1 MSGEFDHMYDHLKV
15 ILYPD
20 PRLKRVSIDA
30 IFDVSIGFLVQRMF
44 DLMKEHKGVGLA
56 APQIGVN
63 LRLFVVNPT
72 GNPEDGR
79 VYANPV
85 LFDAEGEEIAEEG
98 CLSLPGIHVNVP
110 RATALRIKAYD
121 VEGKPFERQETGYP
135 ARICQHELDHLNGIL
150 LTDRMGPT
158 AKLENRK
165 LLKDLEDQ
173 YATGASPDLSKA
185 K

>member
-1 MSGEFDHMYDHLKV
+1 MSDQLKI

-20 PRLKRVSIDA
+20 PRLRRISTDVKFDA
-30 IFDVSIGFLVQRMF
+30 DLGNLVKRMF
-44 DLMKEHKGVGLA
+44 ELMREARGVGLA
-56 APQIGVN
+56 APQVGQN
-63 LRLFVVNPT
+63 LRLFITNPT
-72 GNPEDGR
+72 GNPEDDR
-79 VYANPV
+79 VYVNPQF
-85 LFDAEGEEIAEEG
+85 FDAEGEEIADEG

-110 RATALRIKAYD
+110 RATSVRIEARD
-121 VEGKPFERQETGYP
+121 AEGNVFERLETGYA

-173 YATGASPDLSKA
+173 YAAAASPDLSKT

>member
-1 MSGEFDHMYDHLKV
+1 MYDQLKI

-20 PRLKRVSIDA
+20 PRLKRASTEV
-30 IFDVSIGFLVQRMF
+30 IFDGYLGGLVKRMF
-44 DLMKEHKGVGLA
+44 ELMRESRGVGLA
-56 APQIGVN
+56 APQVGNN
-63 LRLFVVNPT
+63 LRVFVVNPT
-72 GNPEDGR
+72 GNPEDDR

-110 RATALRIKAYD
+110 RATSLRIKAQD
-121 VEGKPFERQETGYP
+121 LAGNPFERLETGYA

-165 LLKDLEDQ
+165 ILKDLEDQ
-173 YATGASPDLSKA
+173 YATGASPDLSKV

>member
-1 MSGEFDHMYDHLKV
+1 MLGEFEHMYDQLKI

-20 PRLKRVSIDA
+20 PRLRRPGNDV
-30 IFDVSIGFLVQRMF
+30 IFDGNLGFLVKRMF
-44 DLMKEHKGVGLA
+44 ELMREFRGVGLA
-56 APQIGVN
+56 APQVGHN
-63 LRLFVVNPT
+63 LRLFIVNPT
-72 GNPEDGR
+72 GNPEDDR
-79 VYANPV
+79 VYANPM

-98 CLSLPGIHVNVP
+98 CLSLPGIHANVP
-110 RATALRIKAYD
+110 RATSLRIKAYD
-121 VEGKPFERQETGYP
+121 VEGKPFERQETGYV

-165 LLKDLEDQ
+165 ILKDLEDQ
-173 YATGASPDLSKA
+173 YAAGASTDLSKA